1 MNKLANKLNLKLTD
15 ITSLYK
21 SELQNKKSNYSVSVQ
36 GSHGFLEVLYY
47 IILYYIM
54 LYYIIFI
61 FSKIFSKYQTCFWK
75 GLGFQHSLIAMAD
88 SFKNSLENGSEY
100 PALLIDLSKSFNRCT
115 HNLILAKLYV
125 YDGFDVLHL
134 RLTRSYLQSFQ
145 RVINAIVYG
154 E

>member
-1 MNKLANKLNLKLTD
+1 MCKGLM
-15 ITSLYK
+15 
-21 SELQNKKSNYSVSVQ
+21 
-36 GSHGFLEVLYY
+36 GFWKYY
-47 IILYYIM
+47 IILYYII
-54 LYYIIFI
+54 LCYIILSSF
-61 FSKIFSKYQTCFWK
+61 FQKIFSKYQTCFWK

-134 RLTRSYLQSFQ
+134 RLTRSCLQSFQ